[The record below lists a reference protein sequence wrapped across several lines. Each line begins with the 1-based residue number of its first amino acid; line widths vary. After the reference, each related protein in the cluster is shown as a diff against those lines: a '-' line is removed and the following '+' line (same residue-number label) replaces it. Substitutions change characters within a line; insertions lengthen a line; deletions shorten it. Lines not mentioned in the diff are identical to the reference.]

1 MPQRR
6 KRRIH
11 ASRGGDSAEIA
22 RRREDHLRP
31 WPTLGYDREMLGMH
45 MLAVE
50 AFKVAESEFRRAIWL
65 NPFEPRFKVHLAW
78 CLFRQKRYAEARQW
92 MNEVP
97 EDHLTEESRNAKRQ
111 IEEEDEKS
119 KAKEVCDNNNKHI

>member
-1 MPQRR
+1 
-6 KRRIH
+6 
-11 ASRGGDSAEIA
+11 
-22 RRREDHLRP
+22 
-31 WPTLGYDREMLGMH
+31 MH

-50 AFKVAESEFRRAIWL
+50 AFKVAESEFRRMIWL

-92 MNEVP
+92 MDEVP
-97 EDHLTEESRNAKRQ
+97 EDHLTEETRSVKRQ

-119 KAKEVCDNNNKHI
+119 KAKKEHAHDNKHT